1 VALLEE
7 RLTALESTL
16 ASLTSTTAV
25 PPGSVPVP
33 ETDPADL
40 AAGGKA
46 ARELATGD
54 WKIPDVESPKA
65 LPAAMFEYTFPTLP
79 ASGSRRPKSLKLS
92 ETKLASTLLKHW
104 LPKGGLMANYVQRH
118 GFGAEGRH
126 RECRRWAQ
134 MVDAIRADDP
144 EALEMACRNLAG
156 MMLTDQYGPALADE
170 LELRPPDFG
179 LPLAFR
185 RTVIKNVRAAARL
198 KARSQQQV

>member
-1 VALLEE
+1 MGRRRVGKK
-7 RLTALESTL
+7 TAKE
-16 ASLTSTTAV
+16 
-25 PPGSVPVP
+25 
-33 ETDPADL
+33 

-46 ARELATGD
+46 A
-54 WKIPDVESPKA
+54 
-65 LPAAMFEYTFPTLP
+65 FPTLP
-79 ASGSRRPKSLKLS
+79 ASVSHRPSSLKLS
-92 ETKLASTLLKHW
+92 ESRLASTLLKHW
-104 LPKGGLMANYVQRH
+104 LPKGDGLMEDYVQQH

-134 MVDAIRADDP
+134 MVDAIRVDDP

-185 RTVIKNVRAAARL
+185 RTVIKNVRVAARL
-198 KARSQQQV
+198 KARSQQQD